1 MFTKASGSPSGAVS
15 EVFASEAV
23 EKVWME
29 EWYRVGNNLI
39 KGKLYITLQS
49 MTQHLYNKVKSSHL

>member
-1 MFTKASGSPSGAVS
+1 MAFDPTTSGLGTGSGMFTKASGSPSGAVS

-29 EWYRVGNNLI
+29 EW
-39 KGKLYITLQS
+39 
-49 MTQHLYNKVKSSHL
+49 